1 MSQAPF
7 VMKQDLL
14 TQLSTAAESLPV
26 FRHSA
31 QQVLQLTAD
40 TQCKAADLIETIYN
54 DPILAL
60 KVLKVVN
67 SSHYNLNHKVT
78 TVEHA
83 LVHMGINP
91 IKNLLLPFTCKGAFL
106 EDQALGFDARQYLL
120 YLLGTADVARQL
132 AIKMQYSDPTECF
145 VAGLLHDFGKLAMA
159 YAMPDAFAQAWE
171 YHQTQQCGLHEA
183 LQQTMQLS
191 YADISANLMQQWNFS
206 PALVQAVRH
215 QHQVQNN
222 DMNICVF
229 AAIQIV
235 KHLHFGFGGDNH
247 VIDFPDNVQQ
257 RLGGNL
263 EHVIELWHDLN
274 VLFENIKAK
283 VQT

>member
-1 MSQAPF
+1 
-7 VMKQDLL
+7 MKQDVLP
-14 TQLSTAAESLPV
+14 QLSTAIESLPV

-31 QQVLQLTAD
+31 QQVLKLTAD
-40 TQCKAADLIETIYN
+40 TQCKPADLIETIYN

-67 SSHYNLNHKVT
+67 SSHYNLNHNVT

-120 YLLGTADVARQL
+120 YLLGTAHIARQL
-132 AIKMQYSDPTECF
+132 AIKIQHPDPIECF
-145 VAGLLHDFGKLAMA
+145 VAGLLHDFGKLALA
-159 YAMPDAFAQAWE
+159 HALPDAFA
-171 YHQTQQCGLHEA
+171 HA
-183 LQQTMQLS
+183 LQYSQTHASGLRDALEQTLQLN
-191 YADISANLMQQWNFS
+191 YADVSADLMQQWNFS

-215 QHQVQNN
+215 QHQVQNT

-229 AAIQIV
+229 AAIQIT
-235 KHLHFGFGGDNH
+235 KHLHFGFGGDNY
-247 VIDFPDNVQQ
+247 VFDFPDHVQQ

-263 EHVIELWHDLN
+263 EHIVGSWHDLN
-274 VLFENIKAK
+274 TLLEKTKAK

>member
-1 MSQAPF
+1 
-7 VMKQDLL
+7 MKQYAL
-14 TQLSTAAESLPV
+14 TQLSTAVESLPV

-31 QQVLQLTAD
+31 HRVLKLTAD
-40 TQCKAADLIETIYN
+40 TECKPADLIATIYN

-83 LVHMGINP
+83 LVHMSINP

-106 EDQALGFDARQYLL
+106 EDKLLGFDAQDYLL
-120 YLLGTADVARQL
+120 YVLGTAYIARQL
-132 AIKMQYSDPTECF
+132 AIKIQYSDPIECF
-145 VAGLLHDFGKLAMA
+145 VAGLLHDFGKLALA
-159 YAMPDAFAQAWE
+159 HASPDAFTQALN
-171 YHQTQQCGLHEA
+171 YSQNYQCGFRVA
-183 LQQTMQLS
+183 LEKTLQLN
-191 YADISANLMQQWNFS
+191 YADVSADLMQQWNFS

-215 QHQVQNN
+215 QHQVQNS

-229 AAIQIV
+229 AAIQIT

-247 VIDFPDNVQQ
+247 ALDFPDCVQE
-257 RLGGNL
+257 RLGGSL
-263 EHVIELWHDLN
+263 EQVVGSWNDLN
-274 VLFENIKAK
+274 TLLENTKAK